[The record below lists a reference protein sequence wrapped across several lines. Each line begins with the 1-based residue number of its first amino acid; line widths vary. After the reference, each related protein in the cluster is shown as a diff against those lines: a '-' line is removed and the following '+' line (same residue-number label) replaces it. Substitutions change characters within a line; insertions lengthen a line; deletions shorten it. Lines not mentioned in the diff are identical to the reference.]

1 MICITFSKPQSV
13 TSGKEAAST
22 SSIPDETAFVFL
34 DFFFFF
40 FFGLFTV
47 FFAFAVFH
55 FLPQTS
61 QESVCFF

>member
-13 TSGKEAAST
+13 TSGEEAAST
-22 SSIPDETAFVFL
+22 IHIPDETVFVL
-34 DFFFFF
+34 LEINIFF
-40 FFGLFTV
+40 FFGLSTV
-47 FFAFAVFH
+47 VFAFAVFH